1 MDGTGVDMGVDR
13 AFAQEGFIYK
23 VGANRNMGSR
33 ARSFRV
39 GGLGD
44 KTVCEN
50 KVHKASRLLLNLLVP
65 NAQFLRECFSV
76 AKKRAIFCNWS

>member
-1 MDGTGVDMGVDR
+1 MGVDR
-13 AFAQEGFIYK
+13 VFAQEVFMYK
-23 VGANRNMGSR
+23 KGANRKMGSR
-33 ARSFRV
+33 ARSFRA

>member
-1 MDGTGVDMGVDR
+1 MVGDLV
-13 AFAQEGFIYK
+13 FAQEVFIYK
-23 VGANRNMGSR
+23 VGANREMGSR

-50 KVHKASRLLLNLLVP
+50 KVHKVFRLLLNLLVL
-65 NAQFLRECFSV
+65 NAQFLRERFSV
-76 AKKRAIFCNWS
+76 AKKRAKFCNWS